1 MEHIIVVGD
10 TSSTNLGDP
19 ILTHCCEYLVR
30 QALGEAKTVIEV
42 FDIAGRKPTKNFI
55 PTKSTPIVVQRAP
68 SCLSDILNTLKL
80 DAKALIKWYQKDKY
94 DFLRRLSRHKL
105 QGTTFIIAGG
115 ALISSSLFY
124 ALRLNA
130 IVEIAE
136 RNNGRVIF
144 NAVGIEKTIRNFGLA
159 KYVVRH
165 YLKQKEVVAFS
176 TRDHVE
182 DVPYLTKRKEFY
194 LQTPDPGLLASEAYN
209 IQRKESCV
217 VGISVISYN
226 AYRSVIQNE
235 PRVKEITP
243 DLLLDFW
250 SSIIKQLQYSK
261 IPFRILTN
269 GGIADY
275 EMALRLC
282 QRMNLPINDCL
293 LPMAK
298 EPKVLIEQLSQFK
311 IVIAHRLHALI
322 ISTSLQ
328 IPVIPVV
335 WSDKVQVFANMIGN
349 ENAVWP
355 SLETVSIFSQIVKPL
370 KFNKERIRNL
380 KALIIDYFSD
390 TLI

>member
-130 IVEIAE
+130 IVEIAK

-182 DVPYLTKRKEFY
+182 DVPYITSRKEFCH
-194 LQTPDPGLLASEAYN
+194 QIPDPGLFASEAYN
-209 IQRKESCV
+209 IKRTDTGI

-226 AYRSVIQNE
+226 AYLSVVQNDK
-235 PRVKEITP
+235 RALEISP
-243 DLLLDFW
+243 DSLIDFW
-250 SSIIKQLQYSK
+250 SSIIKQLQENGT
-261 IPFRILTN
+261 PFKILTN
-269 GGIADY
+269 GGGNDY
-275 EMALRLC
+275 NMALRLVEHLDID
-282 QRMNLPINDCL
+282 RECL
-293 LPMAK
+293 LPLAQFP
-298 EPKVLIEQLSQFK
+298 EELVSQLSQFRY
-311 IVIAHRLHALI
+311 VIAHRLHACI

-328 IPVIPVV
+328 IPIIPVV
-335 WSDKVQVFANMIGN
+335 WSDKIQVFANMIN
-349 ENAVWP
+349 NKYAVWP
-355 SLETVSIFSQIVKPL
+355 SKDAKVDVNNLSIDL
-370 KFNKERIRNL
+370 ERIKTL
-380 KALIIDYFSD
+380 KKKSQKYIYTSIQCL
-390 TLI
+390 

>member
-1 MEHIIVVGD
+1 MRHIIVVGD

-19 ILTHCCEYLVR
+19 ILTHCCEFLVK
-30 QALGEAKTVIEV
+30 QAIDAENATVEV
-42 FDIAGRKPTKNFI
+42 FDIAGRPPHKIAI
-55 PTKSTPIVVQRAP
+55 PTTPSYIAMQKAP
-68 SCLSDILNTLKL
+68 SRLQNNINTIVEDTKVILKWF
-80 DAKALIKWYQKDKY
+80 AKDRKV
-94 DFLRRLSRHKL
+94 FLNRLSQFDL
-105 QGTTFIIAGG
+105 NEATFVIAGG

-124 ALRLNA
+124 ALRLNLVVKMA
-130 IVEIAE
+130 KKY
-136 RNNGRVIF
+136 RGKVIF
-144 NAVGIEKTIRNFGLA
+144 NSVGIEKTIHNIGLA
-159 KYVVRH
+159 KHVVRN

-182 DVPYLTKRKEFY
+182 DIPYLTKRKEFY

-355 SLETVSIFSQIVKPL
+355 SLETVSIFSQIVKSL
-370 KFNKERIRNL
+370 KFDKERIRNL
-380 KALIIDYFSD
+380 KALIIDYFST

>member
-42 FDIAGRKPTKNFI
+42 FDIAGRKPTNNVT
-55 PTKSTPIVVQRAP
+55 PTKSISIVAQHAP
-68 SCLSDILNTLKL
+68 SFLSDTLNTLKL
-80 DAKALIKWYQKDKY
+80 DAKALIKWYIKDKD

-130 IVEIAE
+130 IVDIAK

-165 YLKQKEVVAFS
+165 YLKQKEVVAFC

-182 DVPYLTKRKEFY
+182 DVPYVTSRKEFCH
-194 LQTPDPGLLASEAYN
+194 QTPDPGLFASEAYN
-209 IQRKESCV
+209 IKRTDTGT

-226 AYRSVIQNE
+226 AYLSVMQNDK
-235 PRVKEITP
+235 RVREITP
-243 DLLLDFW
+243 DSLIDFW
-250 SSIIKQLQYSK
+250 SSIIKNLQENG
-261 IPFRILTN
+261 IPFKILTN
-269 GGIADY
+269 GGDADY
-275 EMALRLC
+275 NMALRLVE
-282 QRMNLPINDCL
+282 RLDIDRECL
-293 LPMAK
+293 LPLARMP
-298 EPKVLIEQLSQFK
+298 EELVSQISQFK
-311 IVIAHRLHALI
+311 YVVAHRLHACI

-328 IPVIPVV
+328 IPIIPVV
-335 WSDKVQVFANMIGN
+335 WSDKIQVFANMIN
-349 ENAVWP
+349 NKYAVWP
-355 SLETVSIFSQIVKPL
+355 SKDAKVDVKNLSIDL
-370 KFNKERIRNL
+370 ERI
-380 KALIIDYFSD
+380 KALKNESRNFICTSIQ
-390 TLI
+390 